1 MSGCNDAYLII
12 SIKLKV
18 LSTQKIHQEILHAS
32 YKIRKK
38 CIPSK
43 RSAMPR
49 ILCWLDQGMDGIPTC
64 RRI

>member
-1 MSGCNDAYLII
+1 MHEQVSLIFFVF
-12 SIKLKV
+12 KAQP
-18 LSTQKIHQEILHAS
+18 STQKIHQEILHAS
-32 YKIRKK
+32 YKNKEK

-49 ILCWLDQGMDGIPTC
+49 ILCWLDQEMDGIPTC